1 MDKRLNM
8 SNREVD
14 RLRVIR
20 DILDGKLKWCE
31 AAGILGRSE
40 RQVARL
46 CAKVRD
52 HGNRGIVHGLRGH
65 PSNHRLDPELLG
77 KALSAL
83 HDPLWTGFGPTFA
96 QQKLDTFY
104 GIVLGNTT
112 VRKWMTWTGLWEP
125 HRRRAKHRSWRQR
138 RSCVGML
145 VQLDGSPHDW
155 FEGRGAWCVLL
166 IYIDDATSRIL
177 YGEFIPV
184 ESTLHLMRTAKSY
197 LRKWGRPAA
206 LYVDK
211 DSIYNVNREASVD
224 EQLRGEGPITQF
236 TRAMSELG
244 IQVILAGSPQA
255 KGRVERGFDTH
266 QDRLV
271 KELRLRGISNILD
284 GNRYLWGE
292 YIPDH
297 NRRFAVE
304 PASLT
309 DTHKPLLKC
318 HDLAAILSIQEERQ
332 VYNDFTVR
340 YKIRFFQL
348 GPKQPVR
355 VCRGGKV
362 RVQERSDGSIH
373 IVSKGQRLKMHEIPK
388 RPPRRSIPQ
397 VVRSK
402 ELAAKAK
409 VRRKTRCRVNPV
421 YAAFS
426 MTSRTAPT
434 NPPASSLRQE

>member
-31 AAGILGRSE
+31 AAGIMGRSE

-83 HDPLWTGFGPTFA
+83 HHPLWTGFGPTFA
-96 QQKLDTFY
+96 QQKLDDFY
-104 GIVLGNTT
+104 GIVLSDTT

-125 HRRRAKHRSWRQR
+125 HRRRAKHRSWRER
-138 RSCVGML
+138 RSCIGML
-145 VQLDGSPHDW
+145 VQLDGSYHDW
-155 FEGRGAWCVLL
+155 FEGRGPWCVLL

-177 YGEFIPV
+177 YGEFIEV
-184 ESTLHLMRTAKSY
+184 ESTLHLMRTAKTY

-224 EQLRGEGPITQF
+224 EELRGERAITQF
-236 TRAMSELG
+236 TRAMGELG
-244 IQVILAGSPQA
+244 IEVILAGSPQA
-255 KGRVERGFDTH
+255 KGRVERTFGTH
-266 QDRLV
+266 QDRLI
-271 KELRLRGISNILD
+271 KELRLRGISNIRD
-284 GNRYLWGE
+284 ANPYLRGE

-304 PASLT
+304 PASST
-309 DTHKPLLKC
+309 NTHRPLLEC
-318 HDLAAILSIQEERQ
+318 HHLAAILSIQEDRQ

-340 YKIRFFQL
+340 YENRFFQL

-355 VCRGGKV
+355 VCRGAKV
-362 RVQERSDGSIH
+362 RVQERLDGSIN
-373 IVSKGQRLKMHEIPK
+373 IVSKGQRLKMHEIPA
-388 RPPRRSIPQ
+388 RPPRRPAPR

-402 ELAAKAK
+402 ELAAKA
-409 VRRKTRCRVNPV
+409 RRKTRRRVDPV

-426 MTSRTAPT
+426 LASSTPT
-434 NPPASSLRQE
+434 NPPASALRQ

>member
-1 MDKRLNM
+1 MDERLNM
-8 SNREVD
+8 SNREID
-14 RLRVIR
+14 KLRVIR
-20 DILDGKLKWCE
+20 DILDGKLKWRE
-31 AAGILGRSE
+31 ASEILGRSE

-46 CAKVRD
+46 LAKVRKD
-52 HGNRGIVHGLRGH
+52 GNRGILHGLRGL
-65 PSNHRLDPELLG
+65 PSNHHLDLELIG
-77 KALSAL
+77 KAVSAV
-83 HDPLWTGFGPTFA
+83 HNPLWDGFGPTFA
-96 QQKLDTFY
+96 QQKLEEWY
-104 GIVLGNTT
+104 GVVLSDEKL
-112 VRKWMTWTGLWEP
+112 RQLMIRFKLWEP
-125 HRRRAKHRSWRQR
+125 HRRKAKHRSWRER
-138 RSCVGML
+138 RRCVGML
-145 VQLDGSPHDW
+145 IQLDGSPHDW
-155 FEGRGAWCVLL
+155 FEGRGPWCVLL

-184 ESTLHLMRTAKSY
+184 ESTLHLMRTVKTY

-211 DSIYNVNREASVD
+211 DSIYNVNREALVD

-244 IQVILAGSPQA
+244 IEVILAHSPQA

-284 GNRYLWGE
+284 ANPYLWGE

-304 PASLT
+304 PASST
-309 DTHKPLLKC
+309 NMHKPLLKC
-318 HDLAAILSIQEERQ
+318 HDLAAILSIQEDRR

-340 YKIRFFQL
+340 YENRFFQL

-355 VCRGGKV
+355 VCRGAKV
-362 RVQERSDGSIH
+362 RVQERLDGSIR
-373 IVSKGQRLKMHEIPK
+373 IISKGQRLKMHEIPK
-388 RPPRRSIPQ
+388 KPPHRPAPR

-402 ELAAKAK
+402 ELAAKA
-409 VRRKTRCRVNPV
+409 RRKTRRRVDPV

-434 NPPASSLRQE
+434 NPPASALR

>member
-1 MDKRLNM
+1 MRTDERLNM
-8 SNREVD
+8 SK
-14 RLRVIR
+14 R
-20 DILDGKLKWCE
+20 DIDKLYTLRNVLERKLTQGE
-31 AAGILGRSE
+31 AARILRLSD
-40 RQVARL
+40 RQIRRL
-46 CAKVRD
+46 CIRVREE
-52 HGNRGIVHGLRGH
+52 GPRGVVHGLRGRL
-65 PSNHRLDPELLG
+65 SNHRLDSEVLG
-77 KALSAL
+77 KALSAV
-83 HDPLWTGFGPTFA
+83 HDPLWDGFGPTFA
-96 QQKLDTFY
+96 QQKLDEFY
-104 GIVLGNTT
+104 GIVLSDTT
-112 VRKWMTWTGLWEP
+112 MRKWMTWTGLWKP

-155 FEGRGAWCVLL
+155 FEGRGPWCVLL

-184 ESTLHLMRTAKSY
+184 ESTLHLMRTAKTY

-244 IQVILAGSPQA
+244 IEVILAHSPQA
-255 KGRVERGFDTH
+255 KGRVERGFLTH

-271 KELRLRGISNILD
+271 KELRLRGISNIPD
-284 GNRYLWGE
+284 ANCYLRRE
-292 YIPDH
+292 HIPDH

-318 HDLAAILSIQEERQ
+318 HDLAAILSIQEDRQ

-340 YKIRFFQL
+340 YESRFFQL

-355 VCRGGKV
+355 VCRGAKV
-362 RVQERSDGSIH
+362 RVQERLDGSIH

-388 RPPRRSIPQ
+388 RPPRRPAPR

-402 ELAAKAK
+402 ELAAKA
-409 VRRKTRCRVNPV
+409 RRKTRRRPNQV

-426 MTSRTAPT
+426 MASRTAPT
-434 NPPASSLRQE
+434 NPPASALRQ

>member
-1 MDKRLNM
+1 V
-8 SNREVD
+8 RE
-14 RLRVIR
+14 
-20 DILDGKLKWCE
+20 
-31 AAGILGRSE
+31 
-40 RQVARL
+40 
-46 CAKVRD
+46 
-52 HGNRGIVHGLRGH
+52 HGNRGIVHGLRGL
-65 PSNHRLDPELLG
+65 PSNHLLDLELLG
-77 KALSAL
+77 KALSAV
-83 HDPLWTGFGPTFA
+83 HDPLWNGFGPTFA
-96 QQKLDTFY
+96 QQKLEDWY
-104 GIVLGNTT
+104 GVVLSDWT
-112 VRKWMTWTGLWEP
+112 VRRLMILTDLWKP

-155 FEGRGAWCVLL
+155 FEGRGPWCVLL

-184 ESTLHLMRTAKSY
+184 ESTLHLMRTAKTY

-244 IQVILAGSPQA
+244 IEVILAHSPQA
-255 KGRVERGFDTH
+255 KGRVERGFLTH

-271 KELRLRGISNILD
+271 KELRLRGISNIPD
-284 GNRYLWGE
+284 ANRYLWRE
-292 YIPDH
+292 HIPDH

-304 PASLT
+304 PASST
-309 DTHKPLLKC
+309 DAHRPLLKA
-318 HDLAAILSIQEERQ
+318 HDLAAILSIQEDRQ

-340 YKIRFFQL
+340 YESRFFQL
-348 GPKQPVR
+348 RPKQPVR
-355 VCRGGKV
+355 ICRGGKV
-362 RVQERSDGSIH
+362 RVQERLDGSIH
-373 IVSKGQRLKMHEIPK
+373 IVSKGQRLKMYEIPK
-388 RPPRRSIPQ
+388 RPPRRPAPR

-402 ELAAKAK
+402 EMAAKA
-409 VRRKTRCRVNPV
+409 RRKTRRRVDPV

-426 MTSRTAPT
+426 LASNTPT
-434 NPPASSLRQE
+434 NPPASALRE

>member
-20 DILDGKLKWCE
+20 DIIDGKLKWCE

-46 CAKVRD
+46 CAKVREY
-52 HGNRGIVHGLRGH
+52 GNRGIVHGLRGC
-65 PSNHRLDPELLG
+65 PSNHLLDPELLG
-77 KALSAL
+77 KALSAV
-83 HDPLWTGFGPTFA
+83 HDPLWNGFGPTFA
-96 QQKLDTFY
+96 QQKLEDGY
-104 GIVLGNTT
+104 GVVLSD
-112 VRKWMTWTGLWEP
+112 WTMRRLMILTDLWKP
-125 HRRRAKHRSWRQR
+125 HRRRAKHRAWRER

-155 FEGRGAWCVLL
+155 FEGRGPWCVLL

-184 ESTLHLMRTAKSY
+184 ESTLHLMRTAKTY

-244 IQVILAGSPQA
+244 IEVILAHSPQA
-255 KGRVERGFDTH
+255 KGRVERGFLTH

-271 KELRLRGISNILD
+271 KELRLRGISNIPD
-284 GNRYLWGE
+284 ANRYLWRE
-292 YIPDH
+292 HIPDH

-309 DTHKPLLKC
+309 DTHKPLLKY
-318 HDLAAILSIQEERQ
+318 HDLAAILSIQEDRR
-332 VYNDFTVR
+332 VYHDFTVR
-340 YKIRFFQL
+340 YENRFFQI

-362 RVQERSDGSIH
+362 RVQERLDGSIR
-373 IVSKGQRLKMHEIPK
+373 IVSKGQRLKMHELPA
-388 RPPRRSIPQ
+388 RPPRRPAPR

-402 ELAAKAK
+402 ELAAKA
-409 VRRKTRCRVNPV
+409 RRKTRRRVSPV

-426 MTSRTAPT
+426 LAPSTPT
-434 NPPASSLRQE
+434 NPPASALRP